1 MKYLI
6 TENRL
11 ESMIKEYILENYDVM
26 NVEYTTT
33 NSYLASGPNE
43 KGKTNIT
50 VKVINVYIDNI
61 KHNKTYYD
69 MKQIKS
75 SIWDIMEGLFG
86 IDLYG
91 YGSEWGLK
99 VYQVK
104 REEI

>member
-26 NVEYTTT
+26 NVEYTTD
-33 NSYLASGPNE
+33 NVYLASGPNE
-43 KGKTNIT
+43 KGETQYTRKI
-50 VKVINVYIDNI
+50 INVYIDNI
-61 KHNKTYYD
+61 KHQKKSSDIKN
-69 MKQIKS
+69 IKS

-86 IDLYG
+86 IDLFG

>member
-43 KGKTNIT
+43 KGETNIT
-50 VKVINVYIDNI
+50 VKVVNVYIDNI
-61 KHNKTYYD
+61 KHKKNYSE
-69 MKQIKS
+69 MREIKS
-75 SIWDIMEGLFG
+75 NIWNTLNGLFG
-86 IDLYG
+86 LDFDK
-91 YGSEWGLK
+91 YGSEWDLM